1 MSNLLLEGIIYQT
14 QISLINNIVD
24 RLGSKYDLDAND
36 LVSKYIYKQEY
47 KQCDYKKNNLK
58 QSNYK
63 QSNYEIERK
72 ENEITIKKSKTN
84 KNKIKKLLVIE

>member
-47 KQCDYKKNNLK
+47 KQCDYNKNNLK
-58 QSNYK
+58 QSNHK

-84 KNKIKKLLVIE
+84 KIKKLLVIE